1 MSTDDLI
8 FWLREYAASRIN
20 SQLTDERRSIPPYII
35 LDFGNRGLLGLQV
48 QKQFGGLGLS
58 QTDTVRVLE
67 QVGAIDLTLAT
78 FLSTH
83 ANGVHTIQR
92 YGCLSLQEELLPK
105 FAAGREISAFALTE
119 PCAGSNP
126 QAIETRAVKI
136 DQRGWVLN
144 GEKYLVDSGS
154 WASVITVFAR
164 TSGQETNLPNLSAFA
179 VRQGAPGLVLGGE
192 ALTMG
197 LRGMVQNALTLRDVH
212 VAPESLLGEVGA
224 GNAIIQDTLS
234 LARLNLA
241 AKSIG
246 GMKRC
251 LQLMQRYA
259 SRRLIA
265 TGILWNNPVTRSRVN
280 QLVSAVTAVE
290 ALVRRIAIALDLG
303 EAVPT
308 EAFLACKVAGSEY
321 LWKAADTLVQ
331 VLGGRGYVETNIA
344 PQILRDARSFLL
356 SEGPTET
363 LLMYLGSRALEV
375 DAELER
381 FIAVALGAPRIA
393 GQLREIAKSVRVRR
407 ASEAAVENT
416 AQSNR
421 TYWTSWLMGEVAMW
435 AILAA
440 AVENDDI
447 SGHGM
452 ARAWVRTQLD
462 KHIAA
467 LTNTRSEEIA
477 LSSGAAEAELI
488 ASYSASIGDI
498 EQNMPAAV
506 QEIDRYLIRD
516 KAAVSV
522 PVPHITGGDRQS
534 YPKDV
539 CIHHL
544 FEQQVA
550 QTPERLAVA
559 CAGEML
565 SYRELD
571 SRADS
576 LARKLREAGIG
587 CGALVGLCVERSV
600 DLLVSLLGILKAG
613 AAYVPLDATHPSRR
627 LAQILEETQ
636 MSVIVAHAHLA
647 VRLPHHGG
655 QIITPELVDVVNGAE
670 RKDTRPNADPNQLAY
685 IMYTSGSTGAPKGV
699 AVEHRSVV
707 NFLCSMKKRP
717 GFTADD
723 VLVAV
728 TPISFDIAG
737 LELLLPVVAGGRVV
751 LATRAT
757 ALDGVALTK
766 LMDECGATVLQATPA
781 MWQMLIASGW
791 QGRRSLKA
799 LCGGESLSRELAR
812 SIQSRTASLWNLY
825 GPTETTIWSCIEKVS
840 DEPGPV
846 SIGRPIANTQVYILN
861 QEFAPVPAGLSGEIF
876 IGGDGVA
883 QGYWQRPE
891 LTAERFLPDPF
902 SEGGRIYRTGDLARH
917 LPDGRIE
924 YLGRLDHQVKIR
936 GLRVELGEIEAA
948 LKSHDH
954 VRQAVVVAHTYSPDD
969 VRLIAY
975 VIVSSQLPK
984 HSLIEALQ
992 SHIRDR
998 VPTYMLPSAFVVL
1011 DRLPLT
1017 ANGKIDRNSLPLPR
1031 SEDIVER
1038 HEDPSASDVERK
1050 IKKIWSKV
1058 LGVPTPH
1065 REDDFFVLGGHSL
1078 LATQVIS
1085 QLRQS
1090 FGIELPIAAIFERPT
1105 VAALTET
1112 VQAALDGVAEET
1124 TAPAIRTTEEID
1136 VSSTQQRLW
1145 FLNQLDPKS
1154 AQYHVPVAFRLAGSL
1169 QVETLRNALQQL
1181 VERHDALRARFESR
1195 DGRPVQIVEH
1205 SAAVSLPVVDLVSI
1219 AETTR
1224 QAELTRLI
1232 REEATRPFDL
1242 SAGPLLRVLL
1252 LQLAADHYVLLL
1264 TAHHIVAD
1272 GWSMEL
1278 LLRELGLAY
1287 TALASGRGV
1296 ALDPLAIRY
1305 GVYLEQQH
1313 RALRGPV
1320 IESQLAFWR
1329 KHLADLPLL
1338 DLPTDCVGRREE
1350 SDRGATLSFA
1360 FSAELSQALL
1370 RIGRRQGATTFVTL
1384 MAALQTFL
1392 RRHTGQDDF
1401 GIGFPIANRPSR
1413 EVENLVGCF
1422 VNTLVLRADLSD
1434 DPPFTELLA
1443 RVRSRALEAY
1453 AHQAA
1458 PYESLVQE
1466 FRRPLFRV
1474 MLALQNAPAANLNL
1488 PGMQIAPIETGT
1500 ATAKFDLTFSV
1511 REFEGKLLGN
1521 VDYRTDL
1528 FEAVTIERMLGRF
1541 QMLVQGI
1548 VADPEQRISQLPLLM
1563 NDEKRRLLVEWNDTT
1578 RDCPKTECIHELFE
1592 AQAQRT
1598 PDAVAVVFEDHQLTY
1613 KELNERANQV
1623 AHYLRRQGVGP
1634 EVLVA
1639 ICMERSL
1646 EMIIGLLGILKAGGA
1661 YVPLDPEYPKERL
1674 ALMLADT
1681 QASVLLTQQLLV
1693 EDSGLKI
1700 DNPYPLSSIIDPRI
1714 QVICLDRDWPEIG
1727 KEPPENGESGAKAEN
1742 LAYVIYTSGS
1752 TGKPKGVLITHHN
1765 VTRLFEST
1773 YPSFHFNQN
1782 DVWTLFHS
1790 YTFDFSVWEIW
1801 GALLHGGRLVI
1812 VSYWVSRSPELF
1824 YDLLRTNNV
1833 TVLNQTPSAFHQLMQ
1848 ADKSW
1853 QGSQDLALRWIVFG
1867 GEPLNVQSLKP
1878 WFDRHGDQ
1886 NPRLVNMYGI
1896 TETTVHVTYCPIEA
1910 QDVAESIGNCIGK
1923 QIPDLEIHILD
1934 QNRNLVPIGIPGELY
1949 VGGAGVARGY
1959 LNRPELTAERFVQD
1973 PFGRDPAARLYRTGD
1988 RARYL
1993 PDGNIEFLGRTDS
2006 QVKVRGYRVELGE
2019 IEAVLAQHPAIQ
2031 QAVVLARED
2040 GDGGDKRLVAY
2051 VVTEASRPSTKELRD
2066 FLKQKLP
2073 DYMVPAAF
2081 VILGAM
2087 PLSANGKLDR
2097 KALPAPDQ
2105 SRADLEHG
2113 FVAPRTPTEDIL
2125 ANIWVEVLKLDAVGV
2140 HDNFFELGGHS
2151 LLATRVVSR
2160 IRNALNCDLPLRTL
2174 FETPTLAGLAQSIQ
2188 PGNESPS
2195 VQSWVPALRSNDIPL
2210 SFAQQRLWFLD
2221 RLDPDRATYNVP
2233 AGIRLRGELNITA
2246 LEQSLNEV
2254 IRRHEG
2260 LRTVFPTIHDNPA
2273 QKILPSLVLSLTPI
2287 DLGEYRENE
2296 REAALQTLLQQEAE
2310 QPFDLASGPLIRAR
2324 LWHLGAH
2331 DHVLF
2336 LNLHHIVSDG
2346 WSMGLLFRELSVLY
2360 RAYRSGEPNPLAEL
2374 PIQYADYA
2382 IWQRNRLQ
2390 GENLDKQVSYWKTK
2404 LDGITTLQL
2413 AIDHPR
2419 PAMETHRG
2427 SSQTAELSAQLS
2439 KAIKAIGQRE
2449 GVTLFMT
2456 LLAAFQALLSRY
2468 TGQED
2473 IAVGSPIAGRTCQE
2487 TEGLIGFFVNT
2498 LVLRADLSG
2507 NPTFKELLRQV
2518 RETNLEAY
2526 THQDLPFEKLVEELQ
2541 PERNT
2546 SISPLFQVM
2555 FILQNAGDFSLE
2567 LAGISAVAIRPATRT
2582 AKFDLMLTITEREG
2596 ALDAT
2601 LNYNADLFQAA
2612 TIERMLGHFQ
2622 TLLEGIV
2629 HDPDQRIS
2637 DMPLLTQAEKHQLL
2651 EEWNDTE
2658 PRIPQGKV
2666 HSSAFRSPGRED
2678 ARRHRRGLRGA
2689 TAHVPTAK
2697 QACQ

>member
-144 GEKYLVDSGS
+144 GEKYLVDCGS

-246 GMKRC
+246 GIKRC

-259 SRRLIA
+259 SGRLIA
-265 TGILWNNPVTRSRVN
+265 TGILWNNPVTRSRVS

-290 ALVRRIAIALDLG
+290 ALVRRIATALDLG

-375 DAELER
+375 GAELER
-381 FIAVALGAPRIA
+381 FIAVALRAPRIA
-393 GQLREIAKSVRVRR
+393 GELREIVEAVRVRR

-462 KHIAA
+462 EHITA

-477 LSSGAAEAELI
+477 LSSGRAEAELI

-498 EQNMPAAV
+498 EQNMPAAI

-516 KAAVSV
+516 KAVTV

-576 LARKLREAGIG
+576 LARKLRKAGIR

-613 AAYVPLDATHPSRR
+613 AAYVPLDATHPPRR
-627 LAQILEETQ
+627 LAQILQETQ

-647 VRLPHHGG
+647 VRLPHHSGR
-655 QIITPELVDVVNGAE
+655 IITPELVDLVNGAE
-670 RKDTRPNADPNQLAY
+670 REDTRPNADPNQLAY

-751 LATRAT
+751 LATRPT
-757 ALDGVALTK
+757 ALDSVALTK

-791 QGRRSLKA
+791 HGRRSLKA

-861 QEFAPVPAGLSGEIF
+861 QEFAPVPAGQSGEIF

-954 VRQAVVVAHTYSPDD
+954 VRQAVVAAHTYNPDD

-984 HSLIEALQ
+984 HSLIADLQ

-998 VPTYMLPSAFVVL
+998 VPAYMLPSAFVVL

-1038 HEDPSASDVERK
+1038 HEDPSASDVEQK

-1112 VQAALDGVAEET
+1112 VEAALDGVAEET
-1124 TAPAIRTTEEID
+1124 TAPAIRAADEIE

-1169 QVETLRNALQQL
+1169 QVETLCNALQQL
-1181 VERHDALRARFESR
+1181 TERHDALRSRFESR
-1195 DGRPVQIVEH
+1195 DGRPVQIVEP

-1232 REEATRPFDL
+1232 WEEATRPFDL

-1252 LQLAADHYVLLL
+1252 LQLGADQYVLLL
-1264 TAHHIVAD
+1264 TAHHIIAD

-1278 LLRELGLAY
+1278 LLRELGLSY

-1296 ALDPLAIRY
+1296 ELDPLAIRY

-1320 IESQLAFWR
+1320 IESQLALWR
-1329 KHLADLPLL
+1329 KQLADLPLL

-1392 RRHTGQDDF
+1392 QRHTGQDDF

-1413 EVENLVGCF
+1413 EVEKLVGCF

-1443 RVRSRALEAY
+1443 RVRSRALKAY

-1488 PGMQIAPIETGT
+1488 PGIQIAPIETGT

-1548 VADPEQRISQLPLLM
+1548 TADPEQRISQLPLLM

-1578 RDCPKTECIHELFE
+1578 RDCPRDRCVHELFE
-1592 AQAQRT
+1592 GQVERT
-1598 PDAVAVVFEDHQLTY
+1598 PEALAIIFEDQQLTY
-1613 KELNERANQV
+1613 KELNDRANQL
-1623 AHYLRRQGVGP
+1623 ANYLKNAGVEP
-1634 EVLVA
+1634 EGLVG
-1639 ICMERSL
+1639 ICFERSV
-1646 EMIIGLLGILKAGGA
+1646 EMVVALLGILKAGGV
-1661 YVPLDPEYPKERL
+1661 YVPLDPSYPKERL
-1674 ALMLADT
+1674 RFMLEDT
-1681 QASVLLTQQLLV
+1681 RAEIVLTDESLHPSLPPV
-1693 EDSGLKI
+1693 KG
-1700 DNPYPLSSIIDPRI
+1700 R
-1714 QVICLDRDWPEIG
+1714 VICLDRDWKEIAKHPQVNLSTLSAPE
-1727 KEPPENGESGAKAEN
+1727 S
-1742 LAYVIYTSGS
+1742 LAYVMYTSGS
-1752 TGKPKGVLITHHN
+1752 TGVPKGVEVRHRGI
-1765 VTRLFEST
+1765 VRLLFGVDYAQLDAGKTFLHLAPISFDAATFE
-1773 YPSFHFNQN
+1773 
-1782 DVWTLFHS
+1782 L
-1790 YTFDFSVWEIW
+1790 W
-1801 GALLHGGRLVI
+1801 GPLLHGGKCVLFPGTVPSSGELGEVLKKNHVDTLWLTTALFDTVI
-1812 VSYWVSRSPELF
+1812 DEGPDALSEIKQ
-1824 YDLLRTNNV
+1824 LLIGGEALSV
-1833 TVLNQTPSAFHQLMQ
+1833 THVRRA
-1848 ADKSW
+1848 
-1853 QGSQDLALRWIVFG
+1853 LALLPNTQIING
-1867 GEPLNVQSLKP
+1867 
-1878 WFDRHGDQ
+1878 
-1886 NPRLVNMYGI
+1886 YGP
-1896 TETTVHVTYCPIEA
+1896 TENTTFSCCYRIPSQMEDNISSIPIGRP
-1910 QDVAESIGNCIGK
+1910 IGNT
-1923 QIPDLEIHILD
+1923 QVYILD
-1934 QNRNLVPIGIPGELY
+1934 SHVNPVPIGVTGELY
-1949 VGGAGVARGY
+1949 IGGDGLARGY
-1959 LNRPELTAERFVQD
+1959 WDRPELTEEKFIAN
-1973 PFGRDPAARLYRTGD
+1973 PFSDDSTSRLYKTGD
-1988 RARYL
+1988 LARYL
-1993 PDGNIEFLGRTDS
+1993 ADGNIEFMGRLDN
-2006 QVKVRGYRVELGE
+2006 QVKIHGYRIEPSE
-2019 IEAVLAQHPAIQ
+2019 IEAALAQHR
-2031 QAVVLARED
+2031 AVQNSVVMQREVAPT
-2040 GDGGDKRLVAY
+2040 DKRLVAY
-2051 VVTEASRPSTKELRD
+2051 VVLRENATVEGKQLRAYLKE
-2066 FLKQKLP
+2066 KLP
-2073 DYMVPAAF
+2073 DYMVPSAF
-2081 VILGAM
+2081 VFLDSL
-2087 PLSANGKLDR
+2087 PLTVSGKVDR
-2097 KALPAPDQ
+2097 RALPAPDG
-2105 SRADLEHG
+2105 SRPDLAEAYL
-2113 FVAPRTPTEDIL
+2113 APRNGTEELL
-2125 ANIWVEVLKLDAVGV
+2125 AKIWAEVLKLERIGI
-2140 HDNFFELGGHS
+2140 HDNFFDLGGHS
-2151 LLATRVVSR
+2151 LLATQVASR
-2160 IRNALNCDLPLRTL
+2160 IREALRIELPLRAM
-2174 FETPTLAGLAQSIQ
+2174 FETPTVAGL
-2188 PGNESPS
+2188 
-2195 VQSWVPALRSNDIPL
+2195 SNHIEAPRCARD
-2210 SFAQQRLWFLD
+2210 
-2221 RLDPDRATYNVP
+2221 
-2233 AGIRLRGELNITA
+2233 
-2246 LEQSLNEV
+2246 
-2254 IRRHEG
+2254 
-2260 LRTVFPTIHDNPA
+2260 
-2273 QKILPSLVLSLTPI
+2273 
-2287 DLGEYRENE
+2287 EYRREI
-2296 REAALQTLLQQEAE
+2296 REAVDQTEE
-2310 QPFDLASGPLIRAR
+2310 T
-2324 LWHLGAH
+2324 
-2331 DHVLF
+2331 
-2336 LNLHHIVSDG
+2336 IV
-2346 WSMGLLFRELSVLY
+2346 
-2360 RAYRSGEPNPLAEL
+2360 
-2374 PIQYADYA
+2374 
-2382 IWQRNRLQ
+2382 
-2390 GENLDKQVSYWKTK
+2390 
-2404 LDGITTLQL
+2404 
-2413 AIDHPR
+2413 
-2419 PAMETHRG
+2419 
-2427 SSQTAELSAQLS
+2427 
-2439 KAIKAIGQRE
+2439 
-2449 GVTLFMT
+2449 
-2456 LLAAFQALLSRY
+2456 
-2468 TGQED
+2468 
-2473 IAVGSPIAGRTCQE
+2473 
-2487 TEGLIGFFVNT
+2487 
-2498 LVLRADLSG
+2498 
-2507 NPTFKELLRQV
+2507 
-2518 RETNLEAY
+2518 
-2526 THQDLPFEKLVEELQ
+2526 
-2541 PERNT
+2541 
-2546 SISPLFQVM
+2546 
-2555 FILQNAGDFSLE
+2555 
-2567 LAGISAVAIRPATRT
+2567 
-2582 AKFDLMLTITEREG
+2582 
-2596 ALDAT
+2596 
-2601 LNYNADLFQAA
+2601 
-2612 TIERMLGHFQ
+2612 
-2622 TLLEGIV
+2622 
-2629 HDPDQRIS
+2629 
-2637 DMPLLTQAEKHQLL
+2637 
-2651 EEWNDTE
+2651 
-2658 PRIPQGKV
+2658 
-2666 HSSAFRSPGRED
+2666 
-2678 ARRHRRGLRGA
+2678 
-2689 TAHVPTAK
+2689 
-2697 QACQ
+2697 

>member
-259 SRRLIA
+259 SGRLIA

-375 DAELER
+375 GAELER

-393 GQLREIAKSVRVRR
+393 GQLREIAEAARVRR

-462 KHIAA
+462 EHIAA

-477 LSSGAAEAELI
+477 LSSGRAEAELI

-613 AAYVPLDATHPSRR
+613 AAYVPLDATHPPRR

-670 RKDTRPNADPNQLAY
+670 REDTRPNADPNQLAY

-751 LATRAT
+751 LATRPT

-1038 HEDPSASDVERK
+1038 ARGSVRFRRGTK
-1050 IKKIWSKV
+1050 
-1058 LGVPTPH
+1058 
-1065 REDDFFVLGGHSL
+1065 
-1078 LATQVIS
+1078 
-1085 QLRQS
+1085 
-1090 FGIELPIAAIFERPT
+1090 
-1105 VAALTET
+1105 
-1112 VQAALDGVAEET
+1112 
-1124 TAPAIRTTEEID
+1124 
-1136 VSSTQQRLW
+1136 
-1145 FLNQLDPKS
+1145 NQK
-1154 AQYHVPVAFRLAGSL
+1154 
-1169 QVETLRNALQQL
+1169 
-1181 VERHDALRARFESR
+1181 
-1195 DGRPVQIVEH
+1195 
-1205 SAAVSLPVVDLVSI
+1205 DLV
-1219 AETTR
+1219 
-1224 QAELTRLI
+1224 
-1232 REEATRPFDL
+1232 
-1242 SAGPLLRVLL
+1242 
-1252 LQLAADHYVLLL
+1252 
-1264 TAHHIVAD
+1264 
-1272 GWSMEL
+1272 
-1278 LLRELGLAY
+1278 
-1287 TALASGRGV
+1287 
-1296 ALDPLAIRY
+1296 
-1305 GVYLEQQH
+1305 
-1313 RALRGPV
+1313 
-1320 IESQLAFWR
+1320 
-1329 KHLADLPLL
+1329 
-1338 DLPTDCVGRREE
+1338 
-1350 SDRGATLSFA
+1350 
-1360 FSAELSQALL
+1360 
-1370 RIGRRQGATTFVTL
+1370 
-1384 MAALQTFL
+1384 
-1392 RRHTGQDDF
+1392 
-1401 GIGFPIANRPSR
+1401 
-1413 EVENLVGCF
+1413 
-1422 VNTLVLRADLSD
+1422 
-1434 DPPFTELLA
+1434 
-1443 RVRSRALEAY
+1443 
-1453 AHQAA
+1453 
-1458 PYESLVQE
+1458 
-1466 FRRPLFRV
+1466 
-1474 MLALQNAPAANLNL
+1474 
-1488 PGMQIAPIETGT
+1488 
-1500 ATAKFDLTFSV
+1500 
-1511 REFEGKLLGN
+1511 
-1521 VDYRTDL
+1521 
-1528 FEAVTIERMLGRF
+1528 
-1541 QMLVQGI
+1541 
-1548 VADPEQRISQLPLLM
+1548 
-1563 NDEKRRLLVEWNDTT
+1563 
-1578 RDCPKTECIHELFE
+1578 
-1592 AQAQRT
+1592 
-1598 PDAVAVVFEDHQLTY
+1598 
-1613 KELNERANQV
+1613 
-1623 AHYLRRQGVGP
+1623 
-1634 EVLVA
+1634 
-1639 ICMERSL
+1639 
-1646 EMIIGLLGILKAGGA
+1646 
-1661 YVPLDPEYPKERL
+1661 
-1674 ALMLADT
+1674 
-1681 QASVLLTQQLLV
+1681 
-1693 EDSGLKI
+1693 
-1700 DNPYPLSSIIDPRI
+1700 
-1714 QVICLDRDWPEIG
+1714 
-1727 KEPPENGESGAKAEN
+1727 
-1742 LAYVIYTSGS
+1742 
-1752 TGKPKGVLITHHN
+1752 
-1765 VTRLFEST
+1765 
-1773 YPSFHFNQN
+1773 
-1782 DVWTLFHS
+1782 
-1790 YTFDFSVWEIW
+1790 
-1801 GALLHGGRLVI
+1801 
-1812 VSYWVSRSPELF
+1812 
-1824 YDLLRTNNV
+1824 
-1833 TVLNQTPSAFHQLMQ
+1833 
-1848 ADKSW
+1848 
-1853 QGSQDLALRWIVFG
+1853 
-1867 GEPLNVQSLKP
+1867 
-1878 WFDRHGDQ
+1878 
-1886 NPRLVNMYGI
+1886 
-1896 TETTVHVTYCPIEA
+1896 
-1910 QDVAESIGNCIGK
+1910 
-1923 QIPDLEIHILD
+1923 
-1934 QNRNLVPIGIPGELY
+1934 
-1949 VGGAGVARGY
+1949 
-1959 LNRPELTAERFVQD
+1959 
-1973 PFGRDPAARLYRTGD
+1973 
-1988 RARYL
+1988 
-1993 PDGNIEFLGRTDS
+1993 
-2006 QVKVRGYRVELGE
+2006 
-2019 IEAVLAQHPAIQ
+2019 
-2031 QAVVLARED
+2031 
-2040 GDGGDKRLVAY
+2040 
-2051 VVTEASRPSTKELRD
+2051 
-2066 FLKQKLP
+2066 
-2073 DYMVPAAF
+2073 
-2081 VILGAM
+2081 
-2087 PLSANGKLDR
+2087 
-2097 KALPAPDQ
+2097 
-2105 SRADLEHG
+2105 
-2113 FVAPRTPTEDIL
+2113 
-2125 ANIWVEVLKLDAVGV
+2125 
-2140 HDNFFELGGHS
+2140 
-2151 LLATRVVSR
+2151 
-2160 IRNALNCDLPLRTL
+2160 
-2174 FETPTLAGLAQSIQ
+2174 
-2188 PGNESPS
+2188 
-2195 VQSWVPALRSNDIPL
+2195 
-2210 SFAQQRLWFLD
+2210 
-2221 RLDPDRATYNVP
+2221 
-2233 AGIRLRGELNITA
+2233 
-2246 LEQSLNEV
+2246 
-2254 IRRHEG
+2254 EG
-2260 LRTVFPTIHDNPA
+2260 LRRSDPA
-2273 QKILPSLVLSLTPI
+2273 S
-2287 DLGEYRENE
+2287 
-2296 REAALQTLLQQEAE
+2296 
-2310 QPFDLASGPLIRAR
+2310 
-2324 LWHLGAH
+2324 
-2331 DHVLF
+2331 
-2336 LNLHHIVSDG
+2336 
-2346 WSMGLLFRELSVLY
+2346 
-2360 RAYRSGEPNPLAEL
+2360 
-2374 PIQYADYA
+2374 
-2382 IWQRNRLQ
+2382 
-2390 GENLDKQVSYWKTK
+2390 
-2404 LDGITTLQL
+2404 
-2413 AIDHPR
+2413 
-2419 PAMETHRG
+2419 RG
-2427 SSQTAELSAQLS
+2427 
-2439 KAIKAIGQRE
+2439 
-2449 GVTLFMT
+2449 
-2456 LLAAFQALLSRY
+2456 
-2468 TGQED
+2468 
-2473 IAVGSPIAGRTCQE
+2473 
-2487 TEGLIGFFVNT
+2487 
-2498 LVLRADLSG
+2498 
-2507 NPTFKELLRQV
+2507 
-2518 RETNLEAY
+2518 
-2526 THQDLPFEKLVEELQ
+2526 
-2541 PERNT
+2541 
-2546 SISPLFQVM
+2546 
-2555 FILQNAGDFSLE
+2555 
-2567 LAGISAVAIRPATRT
+2567 
-2582 AKFDLMLTITEREG
+2582 
-2596 ALDAT
+2596 
-2601 LNYNADLFQAA
+2601 
-2612 TIERMLGHFQ
+2612 
-2622 TLLEGIV
+2622 
-2629 HDPDQRIS
+2629 
-2637 DMPLLTQAEKHQLL
+2637 
-2651 EEWNDTE
+2651 
-2658 PRIPQGKV
+2658 
-2666 HSSAFRSPGRED
+2666 
-2678 ARRHRRGLRGA
+2678 
-2689 TAHVPTAK
+2689 
-2697 QACQ
+2697 